1 MLTLF
6 YHVSFVVKLIVIDL
20 YVQTHV

>member
-6 YHVSFVVKLIVIDL
+6 YHVSFFVKLIVIDL